1 MHPAESRYPDFKA
14 PAPTLYRPPE
24 EGENRASWRI
34 NGFRASI
41 IVWTT
46 EEWRRLAVRPT
57 DAQYYPCG
65 VWCALRLEE

>member
-1 MHPAESRYPDFKA
+1 MYSAESRFSEHPT
-14 PAPTLYRPPE
+14 PAPTLYCPPE
-24 EGENRASWRI
+24 EGEHRATWRI

-41 IVWTT
+41 LIWTT
-46 EEWRRLAVRPT
+46 EEWRQLAVRPT